1 MIQLNQDVI
10 IYSNIIENMKAKEKY
25 QKYNN
30 LSAETDAA
38 TRRILGLLSYRQIE
52 SDIES
57 SLDWWHLQ

>member
-1 MIQLNQDVI
+1 
-10 IYSNIIENMKAKEKY
+10 MKDKEKY

-57 SLDWWHLQ
+57 SLDWWHVQ